1 MPRSKT
7 AEKEENDIFL
17 ILSFDLLYLK
27 LATFSVSSD
36 KRESVVSPMGTTLV
50 KEPLCRNTICHFED

>member
-1 MPRSKT
+1 M
-7 AEKEENDIFL
+7 
-17 ILSFDLLYLK
+17 YLK

-36 KRESVVSPMGTTLV
+36 KRESVVGPMGTLV